1 MAKSDKDLS
10 CINNAIQQPAA
21 MLSHGNMAENW
32 RDWKKCFDWYLIASG
47 RENAPGR
54 EKCAL
59 FLHSIGKCGRE
70 IYEELDFQSSEINKY
85 DVLCLKFQERLD
97 PKKNINY
104 ERHLFFECYQN
115 ADESFEC
122 YFARLKIQSKVCSF
136 GQLRDSLILTQLI
149 RGIRDAQLRE
159 RLLRKKDLELNDAES
174 WCRAA
179 EAACH
184 QAGRVDAPAPPANK
198 IVIDTQIPGSSS
210 SCMNEVRSARSMVG
224 RDVEVEAVSS
234 RGARARA
241 SGGWHGPAWPARPQR
256 ALAAP
261 QHQGHQVRRTR
272 PKCAYCDRMHQYNK
286 CPAFNVSC
294 YRCDKRGH
302 FAKCCRYSAVSL
314 REVNRSTPPSEGS
327 GEEYIINGI
336 EINTIDGH
344 AWFDYVYVNGKA
356 VMFKLDSGA
365 DVCVMSLSS
374 YLSSGFSKRDLLKTN
389 VILKEVSKNKLSV
402 IGYFMASITYKS
414 LKIHE
419 KIFVLNLNCSNLLSR
434 DACVKLNMIMRINEI
449 KNCNIDFFVQYKS
462 VFEGIGELPGFHRI
476 IVDERVPPV
485 VRSARK
491 IPIKLRPK
499 LKEELNRLQQ
509 LNIIMPVSE
518 PTDWVS
524 NIVLV
529 KKPDGKL
536 RICLDPKFLNEA
548 IKRCHFQL
556 PTLDEIIA
564 NLSGANYF
572 SVLDASKGFYML
584 KLDYDSSK
592 LCTFATPFGR
602 YRFLR
607 LPFGISSACEV
618 FHSVMHRLFACEG
631 VETYVDDVL
640 VYGKTKEEHD
650 ERLHKVLQCA
660 VANGVRFNRDKC
672 KFGVREV
679 KFLGH
684 IFNSNGIKPD
694 PDRIRVIRDMSIPVN
709 RKELERFLGM
719 SNYVSRF
726 IPNYAKLVEPL
737 RSLLKNNVQFDWHE
751 IHTKAY
757 NKIKTSLMNA
767 PSLRFYDP
775 NKQVTVSVDASAFG
789 LGACLLQEGRP
800 VAFAARALTPAESRW
815 AQIEKEMLAIVYG
828 CSKFH
833 QFVYGHTNVIVES
846 DHKPLESIF
855 KKPLND
861 IPIRLQRLLLKLQR
875 YSLNVCYV
883 PGKLMFIAD
892 TLSRTKLDNLHSTED
907 KIQKDVEGHVNLI
920 IQNTGFSD
928 EKLKLVENETRN
940 DVGLCKAMD
949 YYKTGWPHTK
959 ALLDGSAKVYWDI
972 RDEFHVIKNIA
983 FKNHRVI
990 IPTSLRKEMINR
1002 IHEGHL
1008 GIDKC
1013 KNRARDVMW
1022 WPGMSA
1028 DIERAVRRCGVCA
1041 QHRAE
1046 QPREPL
1052 LPHPQPDTPWEVL
1065 AADIFQIKNKYF
1077 ILVVDYYS
1085 KYVEVA
1091 SLRDITSGSV
1101 IKQLKDMFS
1110 RHGIPKRLI
1119 SDNGLQ
1125 FTSGEFKN
1133 FSEAWGFRHVTSSP
1147 YYPRSNGLAE
1157 RNVQTVKNY

>member
-261 QHQGHQVRRTR
+261 QHQ
-272 PKCAYCDRMHQYNK
+272 
-286 CPAFNVSC
+286 
-294 YRCDKRGH
+294 
-302 FAKCCRYSAVSL
+302 
-314 REVNRSTPPSEGS
+314 
-327 GEEYIINGI
+327 
-336 EINTIDGH
+336 
-344 AWFDYVYVNGKA
+344 
-356 VMFKLDSGA
+356 
-365 DVCVMSLSS
+365 
-374 YLSSGFSKRDLLKTN
+374 
-389 VILKEVSKNKLSV
+389 
-402 IGYFMASITYKS
+402 
-414 LKIHE
+414 
-419 KIFVLNLNCSNLLSR
+419 
-434 DACVKLNMIMRINEI
+434 
-449 KNCNIDFFVQYKS
+449 DFFVQYKS

-529 KKPDGKL
+529 EKPDGKL

-1157 RNVQTVKNY
+1157 RNVQTVKKLLIKAEQDGTDPYLALLNFRNTPISGEIYSSAQLLMGRRLNTRLPVCSNLLRPKLPSRGKVAIKRAEKTKKSSSFYNQHTRKLKPLNNNDFVRIRDGQGMSHSRWVPARVEGPAAEPRSYWVRTPDGARLEEKECLQLEQINEKSGIQKENKPTDCSQCESTPSKKQQSAKK